1 MLGQLNEQG
10 IGAIGSIA
18 GGLAES
24 IGGMIGQRRRKR
36 EQRDARAAYERRLQ
50 EFENLDTSNLYGN
63 LTNPFENA
71 TVNTQAAEFAAQ
83 QQQQGLASTMQAMS
97 GAAGGSGIAALAQ
110 SMANVQGQQAQQA
123 SADIARQEQANQMK
137 AANARMSIQNAEL
150 AGAQASR
157 QAEKDKTSTLLGM
170 SQQRLGAANAARQ
183 AATQSIMGGI
193 GGLVGSHGDIIDA
206 GGTGFGDLL

>member
-1 MLGQLNEQG
+1 MAEGLNAQG

-18 GGLAES
+18 GGLAQS
-24 IGGMIGQRRRKR
+24 IGGMIGQRRRKA

-123 SADIARQEQANQMK
+123 SADIARQEQANQQR
-137 AANARMSIQNAEL
+137 ALAQEARNIQLSAMGATQARGLQFEKTTAL
-150 AGAQASR
+150 AQADAAR
-157 QAEKDKTSTLLGM
+157 KAVADQAVNE
-170 SQQRLGAANAARQ
+170 ARQ
-183 AATQSIMGGI
+183 AMIGGI
-193 GGLVGSHGDIIDA
+193 GDVVGGVA
-206 GGTGFGDLL
+206 NLALGGMA

>member
-24 IGGMIGQRRRKR
+24 IGGMIGQRKRKR
-36 EQRDARAAYERRLQ
+36 EQRDARAAYEQRLQ
-50 EFENLDTSNLYGN
+50 EFEDLDTSNLYAN
-63 LTNPFENA
+63 LTNPFEDA
-71 TVNTQAAEFAAQ
+71 TVNTQAAEFTAQ

-123 SADIARQEQANQMK
+123 SADIARQEQANQQ
-137 AANARMSIQNAEL
+137 AAMAQMVQNQQLSASGAESARGLDYYKTQGL
-150 AGAQASR
+150 AQA
-157 QAEKDKTSTLLGM
+157 A
-170 SQQRLGAANAARQ
+170 AARQ
-183 AATQSIMGGI
+183 ATADQAVNEARQAMIGGI
-193 GGLVGSHGDIIDA
+193 GDVVGGVTSLA
-206 GGTGFGDLL
+206 MGGMTGTSSN

>member
-1 MLGQLNEQG
+1 MAEGLNAQG

-24 IGGMIGQRRRKR
+24 IGGMIGQRKRKR
-36 EQRDARAAYERRLQ
+36 EQRDARAAYEQRLK
-50 EFENLDTSNLYGN
+50 EFESLDTSNLYAN
-63 LTNPFENA
+63 LDNPFENA

-123 SADIARQEQANQMK
+123 SASIAQQEQANQQRAM
-137 AANARMSIQNAEL
+137 
-150 AGAQASR
+150 AQAAQNQQLSAQGAT
-157 QAEKDKTSTLLGM
+157 QARGLEYEKTTALAQAD
-170 SQQRLGAANAARQ
+170 AARQ
-183 AATQSIMGGI
+183 AVADKAVNDARQAMIGGI
-193 GGLVGSHGDIIDA
+193 GDVVGGVA
-206 GGTGFGDLL
+206 NLALGGMEKTP

>member
-1 MLGQLNEQG
+1 MAEGLNAQG

-18 GGLAES
+18 GGLAQS
-24 IGGMIGQRRRKR
+24 IGGMIGQRRRKA

-123 SADIARQEQANQMK
+123 SADIARQEQANQQRAMAQEARNMQL
-137 AANARMSIQNAEL
+137 AAQGATQARGLQFEKTSAL
-150 AGAQASR
+150 AQADAAR
-157 QAEKDKTSTLLGM
+157 KAVADK
-170 SQQRLGAANAARQ
+170 AVNDARQ
-183 AATQSIMGGI
+183 AMIGGI
-193 GGLVGSHGDIIDA
+193 GDVVGGVA
-206 GGTGFGDLL
+206 NLALGGMA